1 MNSEKRQKVIRT
13 IKTALLAVAITFLL
27 VFMVAENKKNT
38 AKSNSREVHTLEQK
52 ISKLET
58 ALRESASWRSEML
71 SESKKT
77 NRTLRMMLSELRG
90 IHNDCQRNATENFL
104 HPQRNHNAR

>member
-1 MNSEKRQKVIRT
+1 MESVEKHALWIK

-27 VFMVAENKKNT
+27 VFMVAGDKKNT

-58 ALRESASWRSEML
+58 ALRENREIL
-71 SESKKT
+71 SESKET

-90 IHNDCQRNATENFL
+90 IHNDCQRNATDNFL
-104 HPQRNHNAR
+104 HPPRRR